1 MNHRATKNTS
11 KRAQR
16 VLSLPRREEP
26 TVPGCLCSIIRCLV
40 LGQSTEFK
48 VTSFKFKRSDISA
61 VAFDFGLWTSDIG
74 LTKTIQLLNYL
85 TISLCVSVAK
95 K

>member
-1 MNHRATKNTS
+1 MKIC
-11 KRAQR
+11 
-16 VLSLPRREEP
+16 V
-26 TVPGCLCSIIRCLV
+26 IIRCLV

-85 TISLCVSVAK
+85 TIFLCVLCVSVAIIGGLFPFSSFHTLSGTATFPSWEYSQ
-95 K
+95 